1 MFLLFASTAGAE
13 MIIGAQYATPVARY
27 GSKGFAGAVF

>member
-27 GSKGFAGAVF
+27 SKGFAGAVF